1 MEFTLAFIWGFLT
14 GLGISFILIIVLV
27 ILGIKQLRNGEH
39 IGNPQDGSP
48 EIT

>member
-1 MEFTLAFIWGFLT
+1 MQITLAILIGFLT
-14 GLGISFILIIVLV
+14 GLGISLILITILV

-39 IGNPQDGSP
+39 IGNPQDDSP

>member
-1 MEFTLAFIWGFLT
+1 MEITLAALVGFLT
-14 GLGISFILIIVLV
+14 GLGMSFILIIILV

-39 IGNPQDGSP
+39 IGDPKDGST